1 MAEAGG
7 TDANT
12 VKEALA
18 SVICE
23 TIRSRGLTQTAAAR
37 LLEVAQPDVS
47 DLVRGRLNRFSTDRL
62 KRFLNALDLEIRI
75 QIGPCPAWKDCAGI
89 TVEVVEAFAPPP
101 SVHAID

>member
-1 MAEAGG
+1 MAGPGG
-7 TDANT
+7 ADAHT

-23 TIRSRGLTQTAAAR
+23 AIRSRGLTQTAAAEV
-37 LLEVAQPDVS
+37 LEVAQPDVS
-47 DLVRGRLNRFSTDRL
+47 DLVRGRLKRFSTDRL

-75 QIGPCPAWKDCAGI
+75 QIGPCPAWKDCAGV

-101 SVHAID
+101 TVSTTD